1 MTDKPKPSI
10 NVMARRLEPSDS
22 LDDFPTPP
30 WATRA
35 LIEHVLRPFF
45 GATRSM
51 DALEPSCNRGYM
63 VRPLR
68 EFFSFVQHYDIHD
81 YGFGP
86 VRDFLTF
93 PHEPGSV
100 DWVIT
105 NPPFRLAERFIFTAL
120 DAVQPKQGV
129 AMLVRTSFLEG
140 QKRWERIFTDRFMR
154 PSLVA
159 QFAERVPMVKGRFDP
174 LASTATS
181 YAWLV
186 WKLPRID
193 IREPTEIV
201 WIPPCRKELEGSSDG
216 DPFVPLQEQWR
227 RKQEESDKYWQ
238 EHLKKLRAQEGPQKA
253 ATA

>member
-1 MTDKPKPSI
+1 MTDKKPSR
-10 NVMARRLEPSDS
+10 NVMQQRLEPRDS

-35 LIEHVLRPFF
+35 LIEHVLRPYF

-51 DALEPSCNRGYM
+51 DALEPACNRGYM

-105 NPPFRLAERFIFTAL
+105 NPPFRLAEKFIFTAL
-120 DAVQPKQGV
+120 DVVQPKQGM

-140 QKRWERIFTDRFMR
+140 QKRWEKIFSDRFMR

-186 WKLPRID
+186 WRLTRID

-201 WIPPCRKELEGSSDG
+201 WIPPCRKELDRLSDRVESE
-216 DPFVPLQEQWR
+216 PWQTKVPHAPMPIEKKVLENLRELMARKPEQE
-227 RKQEESDKYWQ
+227 
-238 EHLKKLRAQEGPQKA
+238 
-253 ATA
+253 ATTA